1 MSEKKPLVLDV
12 DGTFLR
18 TDLLFE
24 SFWRGLGRDPIATL
38 KAAWQHRRD
47 KPALKAAL
55 AQIAELRLDLMP
67 VNSQV
72 QALAAAAQDF
82 HSCHA
87 EPVTN
92 RRMERDNGIVATI
105 RVDEI

>member
-38 KAAWQHRRD
+38 KAAL
-47 KPALKAAL
+47 PAASMRP
-55 AQIAELRLDLMP
+55 IAP
-67 VNSQV
+67 Q
-72 QALAAAAQDF
+72 
-82 HSCHA
+82 
-87 EPVTN
+87 
-92 RRMERDNGIVATI
+92 
-105 RVDEI
+105 